1 MDAVAV
7 HARRQP
13 LTADPVV
20 PERFAHFV
28 LRTSNPAPMR
38 DWYKT
43 VLAAR
48 IVFEDD
54 RLCFLTYDDEHHRLA
69 LITVPGLEA
78 PAEKAWGLAHVAYSY
93 ATLRDLLST
102 WRRLKDHGIEP
113 YRPINHGPTVSM
125 YYKDPDGN
133 AVELQVDAYPTKD
146 LAAGFFDTEAFR
158 QNPVGV
164 PFDPAELAAAF
175 EAGVPEE
182 ELLRRP

>member
-1 MDAVAV
+1 MNAITL
-7 HARRQP
+7 RQP
-13 LTADPVV
+13 LTAAPIV

-28 LRTSNPAPMR
+28 LRTSNLGPMR

-48 IVFEDD
+48 IVFEDE
-54 RLCFLTYDDEHHRLA
+54 RLCFLTYDEEHHRLA
-69 LITVPGLEA
+69 LINVPGLQPPTETT
-78 PAEKAWGLAHVAYSY
+78 WGLAHTAYSY

-102 WRRLKDHGIEP
+102 WKRLKQEGIEP

-133 AVELQVDAYPTKD
+133 AVELQVDAYPTKEG
-146 LAAGFFDTEAFR
+146 AAGFFDTEAFR
-158 QNPVGV
+158 QNPIGV
-164 PFDPAELAAAF
+164 PFVPEELAAAF

-182 ELLRRP
+182 ELLRRA

>member
-1 MDAVAV
+1 MDAVV
-7 HARRQP
+7 SHARRQP
-13 LTADPVV
+13 IAPDAIV

-28 LRTSNPAPMR
+28 LRTSNLAAMR

-69 LITVPGLEA
+69 LINVPGLQA
-78 PAEKAWGLAHVAYSY
+78 PTETTWGLAHTAYSY

-102 WRRLKDHGIEP
+102 WRRLKDKGIEP

-133 AVELQVDAYPTKD
+133 AVELQVDAYPTKE
-146 LAAGFFDTEAFR
+146 LAAGFFDTEAFK
-158 QNPVGV
+158 QNPIGV
-164 PFDPAELAAAF
+164 PFVPEELAAAF